1 MAYESDFSAKSQLL
15 WMARSV
21 RHLSIA
27 SQGGRK
33 DESIQVGCH
42 KPDIVFDLTA
52 NNGAKPMRRHDK
64 VASASKVLF
73 SYDTTTG
80 TELESA
86 AATKISLTR
95 GHLSGASRIQT
106 RRQLPE

>member
-1 MAYESDFSAKSQLL
+1 MTYQSDFGAKSQLL
-15 WMARSV
+15 WMARSM

-33 DESIQVGCH
+33 DESIHVGCH
-42 KPDIVFDLTA
+42 KPDIVFDLSA
-52 NNGAKPMRRHDK
+52 NNSAKPRRQHDN

-86 AATKISLTR
+86 AATETSPTR
-95 GHLSGASRIQT
+95 GQLSGTSRIQA